1 VLELTDTT
9 EDLPVVTEHQP
20 VEFGRGAERGAWM
33 ELALDGVALEP
44 FLRPGERVWRW
55 RWNPGP
61 AVGLHRLTLLERRG
75 EEQRRLAWAL
85 RVAPRKIDQERY
97 ETLLEDV
104 QRAAYNIA
112 YALAGG
118 AAEGAALERE
128 APWQRSRLEEYY
140 ALFEGRLERFE
151 LAVRRIA
158 ARPREQLRPGAAEVP
173 LGQAAGLDEAA
184 LARLPQGAFDEAPPE
199 LAAPLQEALR
209 PGGGL
214 LPRSVAAARSLPSLD
229 TYEHR
234 LLKHLL
240 ALLWR
245 RAGFIAGLAER
256 EIGRMAWNEQQ
267 TGLASPRLARAREIA
282 AGCAAAQRLLGELR
296 ALPFLEHVAPLP
308 AARGATALLQR
319 DPHYRE
325 VYRMWQALRQHPFL
339 AFDSPLFHI
348 PITDLPRL
356 YELWCALQVVQGLLA
371 AGGALRQQRL
381 VSQRQIDEAGDLLT
395 TVALVEDQ
403 PLLVIAHGD
412 LTLTLRYQ
420 ARYRPAG
427 GGRRTKDEGRRTND
441 QRPTTN
447 DQRPT
452 TDDED
457 LGSDDEGRVSSD
469 EGASA
474 DGSSAGVDTGVD
486 VGAGKLA
493 DAPTLKRSNA
503 QTLQRSNA
511 PALVS
516 LDRHTRVPDLAIE
529 LERAGERRVLVLDA
543 KYRLDAEGRGVPQD
557 ALSDAY
563 AYQGAI
569 GAAGRSAVTRALLLY
584 PGSAPAELYPSGV
597 GAIPL
602 LPGQTG
608 ALDAILAELKVGW

>member
-9 EDLPVVTEHQP
+9 EELPVVTEHQP
-20 VEFGRGAERGAWM
+20 VEFGRGAEQGAWM

-44 FLRPGERVWRW
+44 FLRPGEQVWRW

-75 EEQRRLAWAL
+75 EEQRRLAWTL

-97 ETLLEDV
+97 EALLEDV

-118 AAEGAALERE
+118 ASEGAALERE

-214 LPRSVAAARSLPSLD
+214 LPRSVAAAHSRPSLD

-267 TGLASPRLARAREIA
+267 TGLASPRLARAREIV

-356 YELWCALQVVQGLLA
+356 YELWCALQVVRGLLA

-427 GGRRTKDEGRRTND
+427 RGRRTKDGGRRTED

-447 DQRPT
+447 D
-452 TDDED
+452 ED
-457 LGSDDEGRVSSD
+457 LVSGDEGRGTGD

-474 DGSSAGVDTGVD
+474 DSPSAGVDTR
-486 VGAGKLA
+486 AAEPA
-493 DAPTLKRSNA
+493 DALP
-503 QTLQRSNA
+503 LQRSTA

-563 AYQGAI
+563 AYLGAI

-602 LPGQTG
+602 LPAQTD
-608 ALDAILAELKVGW
+608 ALGAILAALKVGW

>member
-1 VLELTDTT
+1 MIDLTDTA
-9 EDLPVVTEHQP
+9 EDLPGVAEHQP
-20 VEFGRGAERGAWM
+20 VEFGRAAERGLWM
-33 ELALDGVALEP
+33 ELAVDGVLLEP

-61 AVGLHRLTLLERRG
+61 AVGLHRLELLERRG
-75 EEQRRLAWAL
+75 AEERRLAWAL

-97 ETLLEDV
+97 EALLEDV
-104 QRAAYNIA
+104 QRTAYNIA

-118 AAEGAALERE
+118 AEGAALERE

-151 LAVRRIA
+151 QAVRRIA
-158 ARPREQLRPGAAEVP
+158 ERPREQLRSDTAEVP
-173 LGQAAGLDEAA
+173 LGQASDLDQAA
-184 LARLPQGAFDEAPPE
+184 LEQLPRGSFDEAPPE

-214 LPRSVAAARSLPSLD
+214 LPRSLAASRSRPSPD

-245 RAGFIAGLAER
+245 RAGFIAGLAQR
-256 EIGRMAWNEQQ
+256 EIERMAWNEQQ
-267 TGLASPRLARAREIA
+267 TGLTSPRLARARAIA
-282 AGCAAAQRLLGELR
+282 TGCAAAQRLLGELR
-296 ALPFLEHVAPLP
+296 ALPFLAQVGPLA

-325 VYRMWQALRQHPFL
+325 VYRMWQALRQHPFF

-356 YELWCALQVVQGLLA
+356 YELWCALQVVRALLDL
-371 AGGALRQQRL
+371 GGALRLQRL
-381 VSQRQIDEAGDLLT
+381 VSPRQAEQAGDLLT
-395 TVALVEDQ
+395 TVSLLEDSPVLV
-403 PLLVIAHGD
+403 LAFAD

-420 ARYRPAG
+420 ARYRPAA
-427 GGRRTKDEGRRTND
+427 KDHGPRATDRGQSAED
-441 QRPTTN
+441 QASETG
-447 DQRPT
+447 
-452 TDDED
+452 DEARGQAPA
-457 LGSDDEGRVSSD
+457 LER
-469 EGASA
+469 
-474 DGSSAGVDTGVD
+474 SSAR
-486 VGAGKLA
+486 
-493 DAPTLKRSNA
+493 P
-503 QTLQRSNA
+503 
-511 PALVS
+511 LVS
-516 LDRHTRVPDLAIE
+516 LDRHTRVPDLAVE
-529 LERAGERRVLVLDA
+529 LERGGRRRVLVLDA

-563 AYQGAI
+563 AYLGAI
-569 GAAGRSAVTRALLLY
+569 GAAGRSAVVRALLLY
-584 PGSAPAELYPSGV
+584 PGAGPAELYPSGV

-602 LPGQTG
+602 LPGQTQ
-608 ALDAILAELKVGW
+608 ALDDLLAELGLEGQEPRAAGAPS